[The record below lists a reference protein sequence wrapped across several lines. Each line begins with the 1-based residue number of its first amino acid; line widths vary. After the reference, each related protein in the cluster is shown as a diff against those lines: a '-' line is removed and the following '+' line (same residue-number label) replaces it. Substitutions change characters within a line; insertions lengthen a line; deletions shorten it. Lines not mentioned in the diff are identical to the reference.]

1 MDSQV
6 NRERSP
12 MPEKNRSERAKAI
25 ALALENDLRDLPVM
39 AKIALQKIAERH
51 SEEVAVGSAGR
62 AGLQQGTVSELTVMG
77 ELKEGGAQHL
87 RRVLGLIGGNMDG
100 ASKVGTVHDMR
111 FVIYDNDKK
120 LLFCTAYDGDW
131 DTYIDDFA
139 TKIPEYMDLL
149 FANVEGWPGIH
160 DPSVKDFI
168 AKRQLT
174 ADGWY
179 VSSPNLSV
187 VQVWDLEKKNK
198 ALEAFMDSY
207 SEKFN
212 KPAAEMTE
220 QELRDSQAALQAFLK
235 EVGTGSNGAA

>member
-6 NRERSP
+6 NRGKNPVPTQTPAERS
-12 MPEKNRSERAKAI
+12 AAI
-25 ALALENDLRDLPVM
+25 KLALENDLRDAPVM
-39 AKIALQKIAERH
+39 AKIALQKIADRHAER
-51 SEEVAVGSAGR
+51 VAVGSAGR
-62 AGLQQGTVSELTVMG
+62 VGRQQGTVSELTVMAD
-77 ELKEGGAQHL
+77 LKPGGAQHL
-87 RRVLGLIGGNMDG
+87 RRILNLIGGNMDG
-100 ASKVGTVHDMR
+100 ASEVGTVHDMR

-120 LLFCTAYDGDW
+120 ILFCTAYDGDW

-168 AKRQLT
+168 ASHQLT
-174 ADGWY
+174 AEGWY

-187 VQVWDLEKKNK
+187 VQTWELDKKNK
-198 ALEAFMDSY
+198 ALESFIDTY
-207 SEKFN
+207 SQKFN

-220 QELRDSQAALQAFLK
+220 QELHDSQAAVQQFLK
-235 EVGTGSNGAA
+235 QVGTTGSGVA